1 MKKGTDIGEA
11 IKINEDGYVWIVDG
25 QVFVKNQI
33 GSGMPPLINP
43 HGEVRLIING
53 MEVNHIVMA
62 SENDNIEL
70 EALDEERGLEVLVE
84 VCTRAWK

>member
-43 HGEVRLIING
+43 HGEVRLYYKWYG
-53 MEVNHIVMA
+53 GK
-62 SENDNIEL
+62 SYCY
-70 EALDEERGLEVLVE
+70 GF
-84 VCTRAWK
+84 